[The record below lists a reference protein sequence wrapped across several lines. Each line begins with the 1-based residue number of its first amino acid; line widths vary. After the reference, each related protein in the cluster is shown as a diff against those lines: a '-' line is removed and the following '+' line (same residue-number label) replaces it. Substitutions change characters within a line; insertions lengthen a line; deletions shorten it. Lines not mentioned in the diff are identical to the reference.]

1 MSRDN
6 GDYKRKHGR
15 SSDYERSGI
24 GARSRLVTGT
34 CHAQN
39 PIFGRILGLGGNA
52 VRPRDDGWRRREW
65 LADM

>member
-1 MSRDN
+1 MEITKGNMGEFRLREKRDW
-6 GDYKRKHGR
+6 
-15 SSDYERSGI
+15 S
-24 GARSRLVTGT
+24 RSRLVTGT